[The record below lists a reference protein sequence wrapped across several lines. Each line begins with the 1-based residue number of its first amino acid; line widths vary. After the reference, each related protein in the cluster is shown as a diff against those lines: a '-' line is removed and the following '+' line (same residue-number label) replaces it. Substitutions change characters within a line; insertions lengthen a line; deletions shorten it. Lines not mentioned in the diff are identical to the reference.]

1 MRSLILRFTFYVL
14 LLLTVACSAPTAMPA
29 PPTAIATTTTVATSA
44 PPTATPIL
52 VTPSPTVPPV
62 RKGGVLQSAV
72 TTDAT
77 GFHPYLNT
85 DPVSAEYQA
94 RVFASG
100 LVRRDPQT
108 FQFVPNMAEAFTQSD
123 DGKTITFNLRRD
135 MKWSDG
141 KSIIAPDFAWTFE
154 LANRPQNNYPYR
166 ASFDA
171 LASFVAKDDYTLVAT
186 LKQPSCVGLEVADA
200 VTPLPKHIWEKYS
213 WSDPAKNPEI
223 VKPSVVSGRFAV
235 KQWQRDKQIEFA
247 RNDSFW
253 RGAAN
258 LDGEIVRV
266 IPDAATQL
274 QMLTSGELDLAPIT
288 LGDAADARKSS
299 ALKLYEWNSPNAALT
314 FVGLNLRRAFLQDVA
329 VRRALAYTMPRQDIA
344 DKVFAGLN
352 KPLASFI
359 APANPFFNSDVNAY
373 AYNIAKAKETLT
385 AAGYRFDA
393 SGRLLGKDGKL
404 APRLKIMVNTDNRQR
419 EDIGLLIQAELKKIG
434 VESDVNGLDFQLYL
448 EYLKKP
454 PFDYDLYVLGWR
466 ATFDPHWSSTLW
478 SETTIPD
485 VNIGGYI
492 NKSADALYA
501 KANATPCDLDARKK
515 AYAEIQKI
523 IADDAPYLFLTYAPG
538 WAFVNQR
545 VAPNAPTALG
555 IDYAPEKWYVTAP

>member
-1 MRSLILRFTFYVL
+1 MRYPHFALTFFILL
-14 LLLTVACSAPTAMPA
+14 ACAVACSAPPTTPV
-29 PPTAIATTTTVATSA
+29 PPTPVATATTLATSA
-44 PPTATPIL
+44 PPTATPLL
-52 VTPSPTVPPV
+52 VTPTVPPV
-62 RKGGVLQSAV
+62 RKGGTLKSAV

-94 RVFASG
+94 RVYASG

-108 FQFVPNMAEAFTQSD
+108 FQFVPNMAESFTQSD

-141 KSIIAPDFAWTFE
+141 KPIIAPDFAWTFE
-154 LANRPQNNYPYR
+154 QANRPQNNYPYR
-166 ASFDA
+166 ASFEA
-171 LASFVAKDDYTLVAT
+171 IASFAAKDDYTLVVT
-186 LKQPSCVGLEVADA
+186 LKQTTCVALEIADA
-200 VTPLPKHIWEKYS
+200 VTPLPKHVWEKYS
-213 WSDPAKNPEI
+213 WSDPAKNPEM

-288 LGDAADARKSS
+288 LSDVADARKSS
-299 ALKLYEWNSPNAALT
+299 ALKLYEWNAPNAAFT

-329 VRRALAYTMPRQDIA
+329 VRRALAYAMPRQDIA

-359 APANPFFNSDVNAY
+359 APANPFFNSEVNAY
-373 AYNIAKAKETLT
+373 TYNLAKAKETLT
-385 AAGYRFDA
+385 AAGYRFDT

-419 EDIGLLIQAELKKIG
+419 EDIGLQIQAELKKIG
-434 VESDVNGLDFQLYL
+434 VEADVNGLDFQQYL

-454 PFDYDLYVLGWR
+454 PFDFDLYVLGWR
-466 ATFDPHWSSTLW
+466 TTLDPHWSSTLW

-492 NKSADALYA
+492 NKQVDALYA
-501 KANATPCDLDARKK
+501 KANATPCELDARKK
-515 AYAEIQKI
+515 SYAEIQKI

-545 VAPNAPTALG
+545 VVPNAPTALG
-555 IDYAPEKWYVTAP
+555 IDYAPEKWYVTTP